1 MLVLLDST
9 PLGMVTNP
17 KASPENDECSEWFE
31 ALLSKG
37 VSFRVPE
44 IADYEIR
51 RELLRANK
59 QKGIRRLDGLKATIG
74 YVSLSTDMMLKA
86 AELWAM
92 IRNLGLPT
100 ADDKA
105 LDGDVILA
113 AQAILTSAGSEEI
126 IIATQ
131 NVGHLNRFDT
141 ATVKAKEWRD
151 IT

>member
-1 MLVLLDST
+1 MLIFLDSA

-17 KASPENDECSEWFE
+17 NAAAENDECSKWLET
-31 ALLSKG
+31 LLAKG

-59 QKGIRRLDGLKATIG
+59 QNGLRRLDGLKNAIG
-74 YVSLSTDMMLKA
+74 YVALTTDAMLKA
-86 AELWAM
+86 AELWAWV
-92 IRNLGLPT
+92 RNRHLPT
-100 ADDKA
+100 AGDKA

-113 AQAILTSAGSEEI
+113 AQARLTSADRGQV

-131 NVGHLNRFDT
+131 NVKHLSRFDT
-141 ATVKAKEWRD
+141 STVVSKEWRD